1 MSKQFNGVIN
11 EDIRDSVPDWKP
23 YDQPK
28 AAEGTPN
35 VLYIV
40 WDDVGFSAF
49 EAFGGPIEAPTMD
62 RIAKKGLRYTQFHTT
77 ALCSPSRAAMLTGRN
92 HTTVGMACIGEAT
105 QGFPNAN
112 GHIPF
117 ETATIAEVLLEQG
130 YNTYMLG
137 KWHLCPEDEMNLAS
151 TKRNWPTGRGF
162 ERYYGFLGGETSQWN
177 PDLIYDNH
185 PVEQPYLPE
194 EGYHFSTDIADRA
207 IGFIADA
214 KQIAP
219 EKPFFMYYCPGI
231 AHAPHH
237 SPKEWADKYKGKFDQ
252 GYEKLREETLAR
264 QKKMGIVPKDTELSP
279 MNPLADAT
287 SADGK
292 PWSPLD
298 VVRPWDSLSDD
309 EKKLFVRMA
318 EVYAGAV
325 SHTDYEMG
333 RVLDYLEQIG
343 QLDNTIIVA
352 ISDNGASG
360 EGGPNG
366 SVNENKFFNS
376 VMDSME
382 ENLKYLD
389 VLGGPETYNHY
400 CTGWA
405 MAFNTPFKLWKRYA
419 WNGGICDPLIISW
432 PKGIKAQGEIRDQY
446 CHVNDLTPTVYDMLG
461 LEPPDEINGYT
472 QWPMEGD
479 ILSYSFEDA
488 AAPTQKETQYY
499 TMLGSRGIWN
509 KGWKAN
515 TVHPTIANWSNFDK
529 DKWELYHVDEDRSE
543 VRELSEKHP
552 EKLEALIRLWY
563 HEAGKYNGF
572 PLDDRSAVEVLT
584 TPRPQLSPP
593 RDRYIYY
600 PGTSEVPEGAAVN
613 VRNRSFKIAA
623 NVNVS
628 SNGDKTEGV
637 IFSHGGLFG
646 GHSLFIKDR
655 KLHYV
660 YNWLG
665 VNEQAVVSDV
675 EIPSGDCVLGVSFEK
690 TGNDA
695 QHSAMGTLSLFINE
709 KKVDQAEIKTQPGK
723 FMLAGEGLNIGKDPG
738 SPVSKTAYPAPFEFT
753 GGTISE
759 VIVDVS
765 GEHYVDL
772 ELEALGMMKRD

>member
-1 MSKQFNGVIN
+1 MAKKFNGVIN
-11 EDIRDSVPDWKP
+11 EDMRDSVPDWGP
-23 YDQPK
+23 FEQPK
-28 AAEGTPN
+28 VPEGAPN

-49 EAFGGPIEAPTMD
+49 EPFGGPIETPAMQ
-62 RIAKKGLRYTQFHTT
+62 RIAEKGLRFTQFHTT
-77 ALCSPSRAAMLTGRN
+77 ALCSPTRAAMLTGRN

-105 QGFPNAN
+105 TGFPNSN

-117 ETATIAEVLLEQG
+117 ETATIAEVLVEQG

-151 TKRNWPTGRGF
+151 TKRNWPVGRGF

-185 PVEQPYLPE
+185 PVEQPYSPE
-194 EGYHFSTDIADRA
+194 EGYHFSTDIADKA

-219 EKPFFMYYCPGI
+219 NKPFFMYFCPGV

-237 SPKEWADKYKGKFDQ
+237 VSKEWADKYKGKFDQ

-264 QKKMGIVPKDTELSP
+264 QKEMGIVPADTELSP

-292 PWSPLD
+292 PWAPLD
-298 VVRPWDSLSDD
+298 VVRPWDSLDDD
-309 EKKLFVRMA
+309 EQRLFIRMA
-318 EVYAGAV
+318 EVYAGMV
-325 SHTDYEMG
+325 SHTDYEIG
-333 RVLDYLEQIG
+333 RILDYLEQTS

-376 VMDSME
+376 IPDTME

-419 WNGGICDPLIISW
+419 WNGGICDPLIIAW
-432 PKGIKAQGEIRDQY
+432 PRGIKAQGEIRDQY
-446 CHVNDLTPTVYDMLG
+446 CHVTDVTPTIYDMLG
-461 LEPPDEINGYT
+461 IELPDEVKGYT
-472 QWPMEGD
+472 QWSLEGTS
-479 ILSYSFEDA
+479 LTYSFEQGDA
-488 AAPTQKETQYY
+488 PAQKETQYY
-499 TMLGSRGIWN
+499 TMLGSRGIWH

-515 TVHPTIANWSNFDK
+515 TVHPTIANWGNFNQ
-529 DKWELYHVDEDRSE
+529 DKWALYNVAEDRSE
-543 VRELSEKHP
+543 VHDLSGQYP
-552 EKLEALIRLWY
+552 EKLEALKMLWY
-563 HEAGKYNGF
+563 HEAGKYQGF
-572 PLDDRSAVEVLT
+572 PLEDRSPVEVLT

-593 RDRYIYY
+593 RDRYIYT
-600 PGTSEVPEGAAVN
+600 PGTSEVPESAAVN
-613 VRNRSFKIAA
+613 VRNRSYKIAA
-623 NVNVS
+623 NVKVS
-628 SNGDKTEGV
+628 SNGAKTEGV
-637 IFSHGGLFG
+637 IFSHGSLFG
-646 GHSLFIKDR
+646 GHSLFIKDH

-665 VNEQAVVSDV
+665 ETDQVIVSDA
-675 EIPSGDCVLGVSFEK
+675 EIPAGDCVLGVSFDK

-695 QHSAMGTLSLFINE
+695 QHSATGTLSLYINDL
-709 KKVDQAEIKTQPGK
+709 KVDEAEIKTQPGK
-723 FMLAGEGLNIGKDPG
+723 FMLGGEGLNIGKDPG
-738 SPVSKTAYPAPFEFT
+738 SPVTNMYTSPFAFT

-765 GEHYVDL
+765 GEQYIDL
-772 ELEALGMMKRD
+772 ELEAIGMMKRE